1 MTPGVRLHDGDVE
14 QPILRLG
21 LAGFTRDEFR
31 LLHSA
36 TSRPRSLPEW
46 SISAL
51 EEADAW
57 MVNGAKVKISPE
69 GIVRVAPGNAI
80 EQSVRLDPHDM
91 RRPIAFAAPV
101 ASPDIE
107 AQCTFDAGSA
117 SSIRD
122 TLLQFENWLRPAR
135 VFFALGGE
143 VVRLGAQLRHGVFH
157 VSRGGTLL
165 AALDFRNGRAAV
177 SPQAQPA
184 DFAGARWDKRP
195 AGAGVIPPSF
205 IATTPAELAWNYAR
219 RSRKALLPEH
229 YLERL
234 VHFRGLPKVPAQWLG
249 DSHLM
254 LLRELAS
261 GPCSCNGLQ
270 LRTGLSHDRL
280 VRDLACLF
288 FAGSITTSPA
298 KAARSNA
305 LYADGPQSSGPGL
318 EPFDS
323 VASMGVRA
331 DATVPA
337 PLRCS
342 PATT

>member
-1 MTPGVRLHDGDVE
+1 MIPGVSLQDGAVE

-21 LAGFTRDEFR
+21 LAGFSREQFR
-31 LLHSA
+31 QIHAA
-36 TSRPRSLPEW
+36 TSRRRGVPEW
-46 SISAL
+46 CISPL

-57 MVNGAKVKISPE
+57 MVNGAKVKMSPD
-69 GIVRVAPGNAI
+69 GIVRVLPGNPI
-80 EQSVRLDPHDM
+80 EHSVKLDPHDM

-117 SSIRD
+117 SSIRG
-122 TLLQFENWLRPAR
+122 TLLQFENWLEPAR

-143 VVRLGAQLRHGVFH
+143 VVRMGAQLRHGVFH
-157 VSRGGTLL
+157 VSRGSTLL

-177 SPQAQPA
+177 STQAQPA

-195 AGAGVIPPSF
+195 AGAGAVPPSF
-205 IATTPAELAWNYAR
+205 IATSPAELAWSYAR
-219 RSRKALLPEH
+219 RSRKELLPER
-229 YLERL
+229 YFERL
-234 VHFRGLPKVPAQWLG
+234 VHFRGLPKVPVQWLG

-261 GPCSCNGLQ
+261 GPSSCNGLQ
-270 LRTGLSHDRL
+270 RRTGLAHERL

-298 KAARSNA
+298 KAARTNA
-305 LYADGPQSSGPGL
+305 RYADGPQSSGPGL

-323 VASMGVRA
+323 VATLVVRA
-331 DATVPA
+331 DPTVPA
-337 PLRCS
+337 PLRAL
-342 PATT
+342 PAT